1 MIRSADDFDTIR
13 TKMAEL
19 AAAHADVFAA
29 VDEDACPGHEFDMKG
44 SSRCIH
50 CNMNYVDLKNTE
62 VKGDEN
68 G

>member
-1 MIRSADDFDTIR
+1 MVRSADDFDTIR

-19 AAAHADVFAA
+19 AAAHTAVFAA
-29 VDEDACPGHEFDMKG
+29 VDEDACPGHEFEKG
-44 SSRCIH
+44 SDRCIH